1 MPHHDHLAIAFDD
14 PKDRERAEV
23 LAERLQLPVAK
34 KFNDPHPLQL
44 CLTASGALEV
54 RVTEAGH
61 PLAGGHGVSA
71 DLLKLDVTSG
81 AGRSLRTPLRQ
92 AVGIKR
98 GDPYRPR
105 VLDATAG
112 LGEDTWL
119 LAAVGCEVTAV
130 ERHLIVHALLG
141 DGLRRA
147 ADVAPEVAARIRL
160 LQGDASA
167 VLSDANEAGGG
178 YDVVLIDPMFPGGG
192 GRKAAERKPMR
203 VLRMLVGDDAD
214 AGDLLTPALASAR
227 RRVVVKR
234 PRHAAP
240 LADHP
245 PTVTRPGKGFRFD
258 VYSIAAAPS

>member
-1 MPHHDHLAIAFDD
+1 MSTSSIAIAFDD
-14 PKDRERAEV
+14 PKERDLAEA
-23 LAERLQLPVAK
+23 LAERLGLPVARR
-34 KFNDPHPLQL
+34 FRDPHPLHL
-44 CLTASGALEV
+44 CLTADDRLEV
-54 RVTEAGH
+54 RVVESGD
-61 PLAGGHGVSA
+61 PLAGGRGVGV

-98 GDPYRPR
+98 GEPYRPR

-130 ERHLIVHALLG
+130 ERHPVVHALLE

-147 ADVAPEVAARIRL
+147 AGVSPEVAASITL
-160 LQGDASA
+160 MHADASA
-167 VLSDANEAGGG
+167 VLSDAKETAAG

-192 GRKAAERKPMR
+192 GRKAVERKPMR
-203 VLRMLVGDDAD
+203 VLRRLVGDDAD
-214 AGDLLTPALASAR
+214 AGDLLTPALAAAR

-234 PRHAAP
+234 PRYAPP
-240 LADHP
+240 LAGRP
-245 PTVTRPGKGFRFD
+245 PTVSRPGKGFRFD
-258 VYSIAAAPS
+258 VYSTAAAPS